1 MNILSTSHILAILY
15 TNTYIGRLVIIAI
28 QNAPKNTIF
37 QSNITVRVTTKNHLG
52 APCCYFM
59 QHCHFSQ
66 RPLNVRDIQVCQ
78 ESYFQDT
85 VSISWSWSSSSWSWS
100 SSSPSSSWSSTP
112 SKSKV
117 NDNFYSA
124 TVTYLLAV
132 STISYLD
139 LLDLQS
145 VFIQCCRFCCAP
157 SDGAIGFCE
166 IWWFY
171 FYL

>member
-1 MNILSTSHILAILY
+1 MPPQYLGNNALPKVTIRLIKLEVTTQIILKIVKIYLFRLTWVIGQAGIWQVSIVSDNMMNILSTSHILAILY

-28 QNAPKNTIF
+28 QKAPKNTIF

-85 VSISWSWSSSSWSWS
+85 VSIS
-100 SSSPSSSWSSTP
+100 
-112 SKSKV
+112 
-117 NDNFYSA
+117 
-124 TVTYLLAV
+124 
-132 STISYLD
+132 
-139 LLDLQS
+139 
-145 VFIQCCRFCCAP
+145 
-157 SDGAIGFCE
+157 
-166 IWWFY
+166 
-171 FYL
+171 

>member
-1 MNILSTSHILAILY
+1 MPPQYLGNNALPKVTIRLIKLEVTTQIILKIVKIYLFRLTWVIGQAGIWQVSIVSDNMMNILSISHILAILY

-28 QNAPKNTIF
+28 QKAPKNTIF

-85 VSISWSWSSSSWSWS
+85 VSIS
-100 SSSPSSSWSSTP
+100 
-112 SKSKV
+112 
-117 NDNFYSA
+117 
-124 TVTYLLAV
+124 
-132 STISYLD
+132 
-139 LLDLQS
+139 
-145 VFIQCCRFCCAP
+145 
-157 SDGAIGFCE
+157 
-166 IWWFY
+166 
-171 FYL
+171 